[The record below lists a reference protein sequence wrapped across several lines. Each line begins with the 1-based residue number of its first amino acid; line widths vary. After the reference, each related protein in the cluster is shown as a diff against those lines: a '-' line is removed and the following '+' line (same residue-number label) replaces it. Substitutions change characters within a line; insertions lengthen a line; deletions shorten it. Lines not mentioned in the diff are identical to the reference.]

1 MVEPIYEYLRIKITS
16 KHTELLTSLEKRNLT
31 ISAYTSLRKRIDS
44 ATMAISRSTILLACL
59 SVQTLIFGSTAFVAP
74 QSKRVSVTTPS
85 NSFEVVS
92 PAFANKDQRS
102 PSSSALFAGL
112 ELVDPSYNLAIG
124 AFGVGLAA
132 GFLEDLRDGEG
143 EKLLT
148 AKPFGG
154 LAVLFTVFSLF
165 LAFQT
170 TTLRFAFDDDS
181 FSLVSASGNNIGEN
195 VVVGGENKWKYSS
208 FSNYDFLPSKDFPIL
223 VYFRE
228 DQTPVENREEVPLV
242 VDTLEG
248 QVHFFPAIS
257 NTKAL
262 EEGFIKHECKHL

>member
-1 MVEPIYEYLRIKITS
+1 M
-16 KHTELLTSLEKRNLT
+16 
-31 ISAYTSLRKRIDS
+31 
-44 ATMAISRSTILLACL
+44 SRSKVLLAAL
-59 SVQTLIFGSTAFVAP
+59 ALQALVSGSTAFVVAP
-74 QSKRVSVTTPS
+74 TNAASVAATSNNAGTTIVPTTASIPS
-85 NSFEVVS
+85 TQQHT
-92 PAFANKDQRS
+92 AAQQQRS
-102 PSSSALFAGL
+102 SSSSSWALSATGL

-124 AFGVGLAA
+124 AFGIGLAA
-132 GFLEDLRDGEG
+132 GFLEDLRDGQG

-154 LAVLFTVFSLF
+154 LAVIFCLFSLF

-170 TTLRFAFDDDS
+170 TTLRFAFDEDS
-181 FSLVSASGNNIGEN
+181 FSLVSANGARLEQEN

-208 FSNYDFLPSKDFPIL
+208 FSNYDFLPSKDFPVL

-228 DQTPVENREEVPLV
+228 DQTPAENREEVPLV

-257 NTKAL
+257 NSKQL
-262 EEGFIKHECKHL
+262 EDGFVKHDCKHL

>member
-1 MVEPIYEYLRIKITS
+1 MVL
-16 KHTELLTSLEKRNLT
+16 
-31 ISAYTSLRKRIDS
+31 
-44 ATMAISRSTILLACL
+44 SRSQVVLAAL
-59 SVQTLIFGSTAFVAP
+59 TLQASVSGGTAFVAP
-74 QSKRVSVTTPS
+74 S
-85 NSFEVVS
+85 NAALAVS
-92 PAFANKDQRS
+92 PKKGTVPNVSALPNRDAIKPQRS
-102 PSSSALFAGL
+102 SSSSSSALSAAGL

-124 AFGVGLAA
+124 AFGIGLAA
-132 GFLEDLRDGEG
+132 GVLEDLRDGDG

-148 AKPFGG
+148 AKPFGA
-154 LAVLFTVFSLF
+154 LAVIFAVFSLF

-170 TTLRFAFDDDS
+170 TTLRFAFDEDS
-181 FSLVSASGNNIGEN
+181 FSLVSAGGAKLEREN

-208 FSNYDFLPSKDFPIL
+208 FSNYDFLPSREFPVL

-257 NTKAL
+257 NSKQL
-262 EEGFIKHECKHL
+262 EDGFVKNNCKHL